1 MAPPTTS
8 PTSLLWAYQL
18 KREHGYLLQRMND
31 LETRNEDHDS
41 RIKLAES
48 AGLESSS
55 KEVKKL
61 AQQVKTL
68 QESDVQKRLADMESG
83 IAEKMDD
90 LQAESEA
97 HTLVIA
103 SLQDQQKAAPGE
115 YKRDAA
121 AREQMMLKRIS
132 EMESGLKKYEIS
144 LDRMGKRL
152 DQTRFDQIKTQLE
165 DLMKQAKIDS
175 EDMERMVRSIAALEA
190 GNAELTKANAELERK
205 LEKMAAKAASAAKDP
220 AVGATTRSNEPD
232 TTAGAKDQGPPKKKS
247 HKWAGGGA
255 DRDIIRSGSDLINSP
270 RAAAKSPS
278 TAAKDPSKKK
288 PAPPKATKTK
298 RQIPTKKVPA
308 QSDQTLE
315 TPKKSHR
322 WAGGGA
328 DRDIIQAGTT
338 FNAGAKRRRS
348 SSVAVEPPGQ
358 KKSRLSGDSAE
369 HLRVAAGSSSVRE
382 LASSLLPP
390 SKSDSQLNV
399 ASAARFTDEFNG
411 KVVKT
416 GKGWVEV
423 AEPDVEV
430 LSQASN
436 G

>member
-1 MAPPTTS
+1 
-8 PTSLLWAYQL
+8 
-18 KREHGYLLQRMND
+18 MND
-31 LETRNEDHDS
+31 LETENEDHDS
-41 RIKLAES
+41 RIKTAES

-68 QESDVQKRLADMESG
+68 QENDVQKRLSDMGTG

-90 LQAESEA
+90 LQAESET

-103 SLQDQQKAAPGE
+103 SLQDQQKAAQGE
-115 YKRDAA
+115 YKKDAA
-121 AREQMMLKRIS
+121 AREQTMLKRIT
-132 EMESGLKKYEIS
+132 EMESGLKKYETS

-152 DQTRFDQIKTQLE
+152 DQTRFDQIKAQLE

-175 EDMERMVRSIAALEA
+175 EDIEKMARSIAALEA

-205 LEKMAAKAASAAKDP
+205 LAKMAAKAASAAKDP
-220 AVGATTRSNEPD
+220 AAGATTRINEPD
-232 TTAGAKDQGPPKKKS
+232 TTAGAEEQNPPKKKS

-255 DRDIIRSGSDLINSP
+255 DRDIIRLGSDLFNSP
-270 RAAAKSPS
+270 RAAAKSPI
-278 TAAKDPSKKK
+278 TAAKEPSKKK

-298 RQIPTKKVPA
+298 RQIPAKKIPV

-338 FNAGAKRRRS
+338 FNAGTKRRRS
-348 SSVAVEPPGQ
+348 SSATVEPPAQ
-358 KKSRLSGDSAE
+358 KKGLLSGDGVE
-369 HLRVAAGSSSVRE
+369 HLRVAAGSPSVRE
-382 LASSLLPP
+382 SASLLLPP
-390 SKSDSQLNV
+390 SKSDSKLNI
-399 ASAARFTDEFNG
+399 ASAARSTDGFDG
-411 KVVKT
+411 KVIKA